1 MLSFSTTPFFLSSSL
16 LFISSSA
23 HFSLVSLFHPFLCL
37 SSLLLCSALL
47 SSSYPLLVFSSPSTL
62 SLLFNSSLPSTFFY
76 SLIFFVSPLLSSPL
90 LSSPSFSPLLSPS
103 HPCSWPVLSITSF
116 SPLPLL
122 FLFISSSSLFLS
134 PMLHFQLSEPV
145 LSEMPRLPERLV
157 ALKLFR
163 QSREGNCFPVFYRE
177 LKRFKKCE
185 LLILSGFILMSFL
198 CVGCIPSVLHFV
210 CVRVGFGAQLLC
222 VYLDEW
228 CSRIW
233 VGRDVCEGLVC
244 VFGC

>member
-62 SLLFNSSLPSTFFY
+62 SLLFNSSLPSSILSS
-76 SLIFFVSPLLSSPL
+76 SLSLFSSPLLSSPLLSSPL

-222 VYLDEW
+222 VYLDE
-228 CSRIW
+228 
-233 VGRDVCEGLVC
+233 
-244 VFGC
+244 